1 MGIPGLR
8 IGIILY
14 LCRFYANIFLPI
26 EDTGRLCLDR
36 RQVFGKNVS
45 KKVISLLDGLRLVIL
60 LINRLNEH
68 YRRCHELCR
77 FLLHSPGT
85 RVLFFRKEK
94 GFFTLL
100 IDMNI
105 LFERLVARLVET
117 YLLPGWFL
125 KVQYKKSDAITWEDG
140 KSYRDIKPYILLVDP
155 NGTHRIIDTKYKLYN
170 EKKIDTSDIFQLAYY
185 VQSFLAK
192 DEEGFYWPVLFIL
205 M

>member
-1 MGIPGLR
+1 M
-8 IGIILY
+8 
-14 LCRFYANIFLPI
+14 
-26 EDTGRLCLDR
+26 CLDR